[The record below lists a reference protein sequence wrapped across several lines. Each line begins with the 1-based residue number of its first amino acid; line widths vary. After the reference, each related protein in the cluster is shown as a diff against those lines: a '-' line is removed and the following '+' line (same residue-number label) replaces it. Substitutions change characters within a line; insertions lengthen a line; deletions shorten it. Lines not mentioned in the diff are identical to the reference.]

1 MQYIRIDNDKWED
14 LGKVWYVLEYSNTPE
29 STGVKLK
36 LEDTVSKE
44 VHIRVVARNQ
54 IEWLEEKDSRWLE
67 AKKY

>member
-1 MQYIRIDNDKWED
+1 MEYIRIDNDKWED
-14 LGKVWYVLEYSNTPE
+14 HGKVWYVLEYSNTLE

-44 VHIRVVARNQ
+44 VHTRVVARNQ

>member
-14 LGKVWYVLEYSNTPE
+14 LGKVWYVLEYSNNPE

-44 VHIRVVARNQ
+44 VHTRVVARNQ

-67 AKKY
+67 AGNY

>member
-29 STGVKLK
+29 STGVKLR

-44 VHIRVVARNQ
+44 VHTRVVARNQ

-67 AKKY
+67 AGNY

>member
-44 VHIRVVARNQ
+44 VHTRVVARNQ

>member
-1 MQYIRIDNDKWED
+1 MYIRIDNDKWED

-29 STGVKLK
+29 STGVKLR

-44 VHIRVVARNQ
+44 VHTRVVARNQ

-67 AKKY
+67 AGNY

>member
-14 LGKVWYVLEYSNTPE
+14 LGKVWYVLEYSNNPE

-44 VHIRVVARNQ
+44 VHTRVVARNQ

>member
-29 STGVKLK
+29 STGVKLN

-44 VHIRVVARNQ
+44 VHTRVVARNQ
-54 IEWLEEKDSRWLE
+54 IAWLEEKDSRWLE

>member
-44 VHIRVVARNQ
+44 VHTRVVARNQ

-67 AKKY
+67 AGNY

>member
-14 LGKVWYVLEYSNTPE
+14 LGKVWYVLEYSNNPE

-44 VHIRVVARNQ
+44 VHTRVVARNE

>member
-1 MQYIRIDNDKWED
+1 MQHIRIDNDKWED

-44 VHIRVVARNQ
+44 VHTRVVARNQ

-67 AKKY
+67 AGNY